1 MANIL
6 IIDDDPQMAYSLAR
20 AAKMHGH
27 EIQTAGSLGEA
38 REHLGKGQG
47 HDLVFLDVRLPD
59 GSGLDFLSSLR
70 TTGSQP
76 SIIVLTGYGEPEGAE
91 KAITKGAWDYIEKTS
106 SIDQIALS
114 MCRALDFR
122 KRRLE
127 QKKTLLR
134 RSTIIGDSPV
144 IQEALEQVGLA
155 AASDTSVL
163 VTGET
168 GTGKELFSRAIH
180 ANSPR
185 SHAPFVVVDCGSIR
199 DTLAE
204 SILFGHAKGAFT
216 GAHQSTEGLIAKAE
230 GGTLFLDEV
239 GELPLEIQKSLLRVL
254 EDHTFRPIGST
265 IESKVDFRI
274 VAATNQ
280 DLRAM
285 VQEGGFRED
294 LLFRLQ
300 AIHLEIP
307 PLRKRRE
314 DLRSIASHHL
324 QRRSEDQ
331 GSDIKGMSREFIG
344 ALYLYDWPGNVRE
357 LIHCVDYACGAAR
370 LEPTLYPEHL
380 PTHIRAKVAG
390 KQVKGSSTT
399 SESPVT
405 SVEGKDGLPLFKE
418 YRKRAVER
426 AERKY
431 LEQLLET
438 ADWSIKDACALS
450 GLSRTRLYTLMK
462 AHNLQ
467 RSE

>member
-27 EIQTAGSLGEA
+27 EIETAGSLGEA
-38 REHLGKGQG
+38 RKHLERGQG

-70 TTGSQP
+70 TAGSQP

-114 MCRALDFR
+114 MCRALEHR
-122 KRRLE
+122 SRRLE
-127 QKKTLLR
+127 QKTTLLK
-134 RSTIIGDSPV
+134 RSRIIGDSPV

-155 AASDTSVL
+155 AATDTSVL

-168 GTGKELFSRAIH
+168 GTDKELFSRAIH

-185 SHAPFVVVDCGSIR
+185 SVAPFVVVDCGSIR

-216 GAHQSTEGLIAKAE
+216 GAHQSTQGLIAKAE

-265 IESKVDFRI
+265 VESRVDFRI

-280 DLRAM
+280 DLSAM
-285 VQEGGFRED
+285 VQKGSFRED
-294 LLFRLQ
+294 L
-300 AIHLEIP
+300 
-307 PLRKRRE
+307 
-314 DLRSIASHHL
+314 
-324 QRRSEDQ
+324 
-331 GSDIKGMSREFIG
+331 
-344 ALYLYDWPGNVRE
+344 
-357 LIHCVDYACGAAR
+357 
-370 LEPTLYPEHL
+370 
-380 PTHIRAKVAG
+380 
-390 KQVKGSSTT
+390 
-399 SESPVT
+399 
-405 SVEGKDGLPLFKE
+405 
-418 YRKRAVER
+418 
-426 AERKY
+426 
-431 LEQLLET
+431 
-438 ADWSIKDACALS
+438 
-450 GLSRTRLYTLMK
+450 
-462 AHNLQ
+462 
-467 RSE
+467 